1 MRQISGGLAALLLAL
16 ALTACG
22 ASGTSTETA
31 SPATSEAASA
41 PAEPTA
47 APSAAASAPAEPT
60 AAPSAAASPSAE
72 ASTVAEPSA
81 AAEPSASP
89 AASSAE
95 QASPAASAA
104 AETATE
110 TGADAGAVR
119 RFAIVPE
126 ESQASYDVQE
136 QFLEQNLPARAVGT
150 TRAVEGEF
158 EFNAQGQPSGRVTR
172 FRVDLRTLTSDRP
185 RRDSAIRTRWLES
198 DTYPYADFVST
209 GVQDVPAAYTEGE
222 EVSFKL
228 IGDLTIR
235 NVTRE
240 VTWDV
245 TGRLQG
251 DTVTGRA
258 TTLINMVDFGF
269 DPPSIAGVL
278 TVEDGVTITLD
289 FTAREQ

>member
-150 TRAVEGEF
+150 TRAVEGEL
-158 EFNAQGQPSGRVTR
+158 EFNAQGQPTGRVTR

-251 DTVTGRA
+251 DIVTGRA